1 MKIKTLVAM
10 AIALQ
15 LATQSQASFGQDATV
30 PESAVTVEAPV
41 AAAPFSGLIDLVP
54 IPAGS
59 FQMGNATTGDQNE
72 RPVHQV
78 TVGAFLIAR
87 TETTRAQY
95 QALGFTP
102 PAKAKAAEKE
112 PVAKLSWLEALAFC
126 NALSAREGLEPV
138 YTMKG
143 KKAEANFSKNGYRLP
158 TEAEWEYAA
167 RSAGIDRLD
176 YAGSNMAGEVSWHNE
191 NSNRTVQPVA
201 AKAPNSLGLH
211 DMSGNVWEWCWDIFA
226 KYTTKAQVDPVGPEP
241 SKSSSFRIIRGGSV
255 NYNDSSS
262 RVGFRMARDPET
274 RQFDIGFRV
283 ARRMP

>member
-1 MKIKTLVAM
+1 MKRNVPV
-10 AIALQ
+10 AIAAMLIV
-15 LATQSQASFGQDATV
+15 LPAAFLVGQDAAM
-30 PESAVTVEAPV
+30 PAPVEAAPV
-41 AAAPFSGLIDLVP
+41 PASDRSFSELIDLVLV
-54 IPAGS
+54 PAGS

-95 QALGFTP
+95 KALGFTP
-102 PAKAKAAEKE
+102 PAKPKAGDDE
-112 PVAKLSWLEALAFC
+112 PVAKLGWLDAIAFC
-126 NALSAREGLEPV
+126 NALSAREGLDAV
-138 YTMKG
+138 YTVKG
-143 KKAEANFSKNGYRLP
+143 KKATADFTRNGYRLP

-167 RSAGIDRLD
+167 RSAGADRLD
-176 YAGSNMAGEVSWHNE
+176 YAGSNLAREVSWYDE
-191 NSNRTVQPVA
+191 DSNRTVQPVA
-201 AKAPNSLGLH
+201 TKAPNALGLY

-226 KYTTKAQVDPVGPEP
+226 KYTAKAQMDPVGPEP

-274 RQFDIGFRV
+274 RQADIGFRV
-283 ARRMP
+283 VRRMP